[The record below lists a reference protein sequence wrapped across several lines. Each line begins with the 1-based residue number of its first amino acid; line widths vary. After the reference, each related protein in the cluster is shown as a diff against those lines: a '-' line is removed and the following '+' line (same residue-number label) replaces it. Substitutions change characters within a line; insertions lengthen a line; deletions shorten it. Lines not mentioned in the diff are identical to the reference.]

1 MEPTT
6 TTETEVENTSLKWWI
21 LATVMVG
28 TLLGRLDQT
37 VVNLAL
43 PNSDLSLALRPDRTF
58 SNTSAFA
65 KSTTAFD
72 PRTMQLGLRFIF

>member
-1 MEPTT
+1 M
-6 TTETEVENTSLKWWI
+6 N
-21 LATVMVG
+21 A
-28 TLLGRLDQT
+28 
-37 VVNLAL
+37 VNLAL

-58 SNTSAFA
+58 STTSAFA